1 MYCLNTLTA
10 RHKEGDRVKDLAI
23 MPLKILLLN
32 DLYDMKV
39 IDKEIYD
46 KAAEIFFKESLEEKV
61 IQMPDRMKKSA

>member
-1 MYCLNTLTA
+1 MNTLTA
-10 RHKEGDRVKDLAI
+10 RHKEGESVKDLAV

-46 KAAEIFFKESLEEKV
+46 KAAEIFFKESLEDKV